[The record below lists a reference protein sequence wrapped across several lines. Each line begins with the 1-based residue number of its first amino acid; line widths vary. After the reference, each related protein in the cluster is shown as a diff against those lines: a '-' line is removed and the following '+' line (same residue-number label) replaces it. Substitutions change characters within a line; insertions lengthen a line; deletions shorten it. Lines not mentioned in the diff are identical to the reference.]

1 MQHGNKIHNPRGPA
15 PPLTPP
21 THCFWGRGRGWRSQ
35 GGAGAGRKGGERCLR
50 NCPQHKQLEPAS
62 RHMDITTKGAPGAG
76 PHRDKASRNPTRV
89 QLAGHSCLR
98 SGTLLTADSR
108 NLTPHFLLQALLL
121 EVARWGDGAPGST
134 RARQGGALAAHRPE
148 FKSPLCHRPGRTM
161 VSVWLGAGGGV
172 ASKG

>member
-1 MQHGNKIHNPRGPA
+1 MAEPRG
-15 PPLTPP
+15 
-21 THCFWGRGRGWRSQ
+21 GG
-35 GGAGAGRKGGERCLR
+35 GGAERQGEV
-50 NCPQHKQLEPAS
+50 PQKLPSTQQLEPAS
-62 RHMDITTKGAPGAG
+62 RLTDIATKGAPGAG

-161 VSVWLGAGGGV
+161 VSVWLGAGRVLPAKDDHSSLMGLLEGYMR
-172 ASKG
+172 